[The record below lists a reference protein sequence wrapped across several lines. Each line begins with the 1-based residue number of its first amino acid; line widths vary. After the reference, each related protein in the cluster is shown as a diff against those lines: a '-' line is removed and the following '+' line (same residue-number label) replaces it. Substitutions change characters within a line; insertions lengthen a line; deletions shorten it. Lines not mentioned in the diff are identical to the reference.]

1 MFKETSIDYTIKN
14 FVLNRILGI
23 TGAVLTL
30 VIPFVLWLQNSSNSL
45 DNEQSFC
52 PLKATTGFPCPSC
65 GITKSI
71 VYFYDG
77 NLLKSLSFHLFGP
90 LVVGFC
96 IFMIVLFLVEIKTK
110 KTYFRKWFYNRK
122 LAYYLAVFLIGY
134 HIIRLILFV
143 QENSWDDIVQQ
154 SIWK

>member
-1 MFKETSIDYTIKN
+1 M
-14 FVLNRILGI
+14 
-23 TGAVLTL
+23 
-30 VIPFVLWLQNSSNSL
+30 LWLNNTNHKL

-77 NLLKSLSFHLFGP
+77 NIFKSLSYHLFGP

-96 IFMIVLFLVEIKTK
+96 LFIIVLFAVELKTK
-110 KTYFRKWFYNRK
+110 KVYYRKWFFNRK
-122 LAYYLAVFLIGY
+122 LAYYLAVFLIVY

-143 QENSWDDIVQQ
+143 QENTWDEIVQQ

>member
-1 MFKETSIDYTIKN
+1 MFKAILIDYTIKN
-14 FVLNRILGI
+14 FILNRILGI

-30 VIPFVLWLQNSSNSL
+30 VIPFVLWLQNSNHSL
-45 DNEQSFC
+45 EKKQSFC

-96 IFMIVLFLVEIKTK
+96 IFIIVLFLVEIKTN
-110 KTYFRKWFYNRK
+110 KTYFREWFYNRK
-122 LAYYLAVFLIGY
+122 LAYYLAIFLIGY
-134 HIIRLILFV
+134 HIVRLILFI
-143 QENSWDDIVQQ
+143 QEHSWNDIVQQ

>member
-1 MFKETSIDYTIKN
+1 M
-14 FVLNRILGI
+14 GI

-30 VIPFVLWLQNSSNSL
+30 VIPFVLWLQNSNNSL
-45 DNEQSFC
+45 DNKQSFC

-77 NLLKSLSFHLFGP
+77 NVLKSLSFHLFGP

-96 IFMIVLFLVEIKTK
+96 IFMIVLFLVEIKTN
-110 KTYFRKWFYNRK
+110 KTYFREWFYNRK
-122 LAYYLAVFLIGY
+122 LAYYLATFLIGY

-143 QENSWDDIVQQ
+143 QENSWNDIVQQ

>member
-1 MFKETSIDYTIKN
+1 LFKETLIVYTIKN

-23 TGAVLTL
+23 TGALITL
-30 VIPFVLWLQNSSNSL
+30 VIPFILWLNNANHSL
-45 DNEQSFC
+45 DHEQSFC

-77 NLLKSLSFHLFGP
+77 NILKSIGYHLFGP
-90 LVVGFC
+90 LVVVFC
-96 IFMIVLFLVEIKTK
+96 LFIIILFTVELKTK
-110 KTYFRKWFYNRK
+110 TVYFRKWFFSRK
-122 LAYYLAVFLIGY
+122 LAYFLAVFLIGY
-134 HIIRLILFV
+134 HIVRLFFFV
-143 QENSWDDIVQQ
+143 QENTWNEIVKQ

>member
-1 MFKETSIDYTIKN
+1 LFKETSIDYTIKN

-30 VIPFVLWLQNSSNSL
+30 VIPFVLWLQNSNHSL

-143 QENSWDDIVQQ
+143 QENSWNDILQQ

>member
-1 MFKETSIDYTIKN
+1 MIQIKN
-14 FVLNRILGI
+14 FTLNRILGI
-23 TGAVLTL
+23 AGALTTL
-30 VIPFVLWLQNSSNSL
+30 VIPFILWLNNTNHKL

-77 NLLKSLSFHLFGP
+77 NIFKSLSYHLFGP

-96 IFMIVLFLVEIKTK
+96 LFIIVLFTVELKTK
-110 KTYFRKWFYNRK
+110 KVYFRKWFFNRR
-122 LAYYLAVFLIGY
+122 LAYYLAVFLIVY

-143 QENSWDDIVQQ
+143 QENTWDEIVQQ

>member
-30 VIPFVLWLQNSSNSL
+30 VIPFVLWLQNSNHSL
-45 DNEQSFC
+45 DKKQSFC

-96 IFMIVLFLVEIKTK
+96 FFLIILLLVEIKTK
-110 KTYFRKWFYNRK
+110 KVYFRNWFYSRK
-122 LAYYLAVFLIGY
+122 LAYYIAAFLIGY
-134 HIIRLILFV
+134 HTIRLIFFV
-143 QENSWDDIVQQ
+143 QENSWDAIVQQ

>member
-1 MFKETSIDYTIKN
+1 M
-14 FVLNRILGI
+14 
-23 TGAVLTL
+23 
-30 VIPFVLWLQNSSNSL
+30 PFILWLQNSDNSL
-45 DNEQSFC
+45 EKEQSFC

-77 NLLKSLSFHLFGP
+77 NIVKSLSYHLFGP

-96 IFMIVLFLVEIKTK
+96 VFIIVLFFVEIRTK
-110 KTYFRKWFYNRK
+110 KVYFQKWFFNKK
-122 LAYYLAVFLIGY
+122 LAYFLAIFLIVY
-134 HIIRLILFV
+134 HIIRLVIFIN
-143 QENSWDDIVQQ
+143 ENSWDSIVQQ

>member
-1 MFKETSIDYTIKN
+1 MYKEILIDYTIKN
-14 FVLNRILGI
+14 FILYRILGI
-23 TGAVLTL
+23 TGAFLTL
-30 VIPFVLWLQNSSNSL
+30 VIPFILWLNNTGNKL
-45 DNEQSFC
+45 DHEQSFC

-77 NLLKSLSFHLFGP
+77 NILKSLSYHLFGP
-90 LVVGFC
+90 LVVAFS
-96 IFMIVLFLVEIKTK
+96 LFLMILFIVELITK
-110 KTYFRKWFYNRK
+110 KAYFRKWFFNKK

-134 HIIRLILFV
+134 HIIRLFFFI
-143 QENSWDDIVQQ
+143 QENSWHEILIQ

>member
-1 MFKETSIDYTIKN
+1 M
-14 FVLNRILGI
+14 
-23 TGAVLTL
+23 
-30 VIPFVLWLQNSSNSL
+30 WLKDSDNSL
-45 DNEQSFC
+45 EKEQSFC

-77 NLLKSLSFHLFGP
+77 NLVKSLSYHLFGP

-96 IFMIVLFLVEIKTK
+96 VFIIILFLVEIRTK
-110 KTYFRKWFYNRK
+110 KVFVQKWFYNKK
-122 LAYYLAVFLIGY
+122 LAYYLATFLIIY
-134 HIIRLILFV
+134 HVIRLVLFIK
-143 QENSWDDIVQQ
+143 ENSLNDIVHQ

>member
-1 MFKETSIDYTIKN
+1 MKKFL
-14 FVLNRILGI
+14 LNRILGI
-23 TGAVLTL
+23 TGAILTL
-30 VIPFVLWLQNSSNSL
+30 VIPFILWLKESDNSL
-45 DNEQSFC
+45 EKEQSFC

-77 NLLKSLSFHLFGP
+77 NLVKSLSYHLFGP

-96 IFMIVLFLVEIKTK
+96 VFIIVLFLVEIRTK
-110 KTYFRKWFYNRK
+110 KVFVQKWFYNKK
-122 LAYYLAVFLIGY
+122 LAYYLATFLIIY
-134 HIIRLILFV
+134 HVIRLVLFIK
-143 QENSWDDIVQQ
+143 ENSLNDIVHQ

>member
-1 MFKETSIDYTIKN
+1 MFKEILIDYTINK
-14 FVLNRILGI
+14 FILNRILGI

-30 VIPFVLWLQNSSNSL
+30 VIPFFLWLQNRKNPL
-45 DNEQSFC
+45 EAKQSFC

-96 IFMIVLFLVEIKTK
+96 VFIIVLFLVEIKTK
-110 KTYFRKWFYNRK
+110 NVYFRKWFYSRK
-122 LAYYLAVFLIGY
+122 LAYFLAVFLIVY
-134 HIIRLILFV
+134 HIIRLFLFLK
-143 QENSWDDIVQQ
+143 ENSWVDIVEQ

>member
-1 MFKETSIDYTIKN
+1 LYKEILIDYTINK
-14 FVLNRILGI
+14 FIINRILGI

-30 VIPFVLWLQNSSNSL
+30 VIPFFLWLQNRENPL
-45 DNEQSFC
+45 DAKQSFC

-77 NLLKSLSFHLFGP
+77 NLLKSLSYHLFGP
-90 LVVGFC
+90 LVVGFS
-96 IFMIVLFLVEIKTK
+96 IFIIVLFLVEIKTRNV
-110 KTYFRKWFYNRK
+110 YFRKWFYNRK

-134 HIIRLILFV
+134 HIIRLFLFLN
-143 QENSWDDIVQQ
+143 ENSWVDIVEQ

>member
-1 MFKETSIDYTIKN
+1 MKKFL
-14 FVLNRILGI
+14 LNRILGI
-23 TGAVLTL
+23 TGAILTL
-30 VIPFVLWLQNSSNSL
+30 VIPFILWLKDSDNSL
-45 DNEQSFC
+45 EKEQSFC

-77 NLLKSLSFHLFGP
+77 NLVKSLSYHLFGP

-96 IFMIVLFLVEIKTK
+96 VFIIVLFLVEIRTK
-110 KTYFRKWFYNRK
+110 KVFVQKWFYNKK
-122 LAYYLAVFLIGY
+122 LAYYLATFLIIY
-134 HIIRLILFV
+134 HVIRLVLFIK
-143 QENSWDDIVQQ
+143 ENSLNDIVQQ

>member
-1 MFKETSIDYTIKN
+1 MVQIKN
-14 FVLNRILGI
+14 FTLNRILGI
-23 TGAVLTL
+23 AGALTTL
-30 VIPFVLWLQNSSNSL
+30 VIPFILWLNNTNHKL

-77 NLLKSLSFHLFGP
+77 NIFKSLSYHLFGP

-96 IFMIVLFLVEIKTK
+96 LFIIVLFAVELKTK
-110 KTYFRKWFYNRK
+110 KVYYRKWFFNRK
-122 LAYYLAVFLIGY
+122 LAYYLAVFLIVY

-143 QENSWDDIVQQ
+143 QENTWDEIVQQ

>member
-1 MFKETSIDYTIKN
+1 M
-14 FVLNRILGI
+14 GI

-30 VIPFVLWLQNSSNSL
+30 VIPFVLWLQNSNHSL
-45 DNEQSFC
+45 EKKQSFC

-96 IFMIVLFLVEIKTK
+96 IFIIVLFLVEIKTN
-110 KTYFRKWFYNRK
+110 KTYFREWFYNRK
-122 LAYYLAVFLIGY
+122 LAYYLAIFLIGY
-134 HIIRLILFV
+134 HIVRLILFI
-143 QENSWDDIVQQ
+143 QEHSWNDIVQQ

>member
-1 MFKETSIDYTIKN
+1 LFKEILIDYTINK
-14 FVLNRILGI
+14 FIINRILGI

-30 VIPFVLWLQNSSNSL
+30 VIPFFLWLQNRKNPL
-45 DNEQSFC
+45 DAKQSFC

-90 LVVGFC
+90 LVVGFS
-96 IFMIVLFLVEIKTK
+96 IFIIVLFLVEIKTRNV
-110 KTYFRKWFYNRK
+110 YFRKWFYSRK
-122 LAYYLAVFLIGY
+122 LAYFLAVFLIVY
-134 HIIRLILFV
+134 HIIRLFLFLK
-143 QENSWDDIVQQ
+143 ENSWVDIVEQ
-154 SIWK
+154 SIWG

>member
-1 MFKETSIDYTIKN
+1 MFKAILTDCTIKN

-23 TGAVLTL
+23 AGAFLTL
-30 VIPFVLWLQNSSNSL
+30 AIPFVLWIQNSNYSL
-45 DNEQSFC
+45 DKKQSFC

-71 VYFYDG
+71 VYLYDG

-96 IFMIVLFLVEIKTK
+96 IFIIALFLVEIKTK
-110 KTYFRKWFYNRK
+110 KTYFRTWFYNRK
-122 LAYYLAVFLIGY
+122 LAYFLAVFLIGY
-134 HIIRLILFV
+134 HIIRLIHFV
-143 QENSWDDIVQQ
+143 QENSWNEIMQQ
-154 SIWK
+154 SIWQ

>member
-1 MFKETSIDYTIKN
+1 M
-14 FVLNRILGI
+14 
-23 TGAVLTL
+23 
-30 VIPFVLWLQNSSNSL
+30 WLQNSDNSL
-45 DNEQSFC
+45 EKEQSFC

-77 NLLKSLSFHLFGP
+77 NLVKSLSYHLFGP

-96 IFMIVLFLVEIKTK
+96 LFIIVLFFVEIRTK
-110 KTYFRKWFYNRK
+110 KMCFQKWFYNRK
-122 LAYYLAVFLIGY
+122 LAYFLAVFLIVY
-134 HIIRLILFV
+134 HIIRLVLFIN
-143 QENSWDDIVQQ
+143 ENSWDDIVQQ

>member
-1 MFKETSIDYTIKN
+1 LYKEILIDYTINK
-14 FVLNRILGI
+14 FILNRILGI

-30 VIPFVLWLQNSSNSL
+30 VIPFFLWLQNRKNPL
-45 DNEQSFC
+45 DAKQSFC

-96 IFMIVLFLVEIKTK
+96 IFIIVLFLVEIKTK
-110 KTYFRKWFYNRK
+110 NVYFRKWFYSRK
-122 LAYYLAVFLIGY
+122 LAYFLAVFLIVY
-134 HIIRLILFV
+134 HIIRLFLFLK
-143 QENSWDDIVQQ
+143 ENSWVDIVEQ
-154 SIWK
+154 SIWG

>member
-1 MFKETSIDYTIKN
+1 
-14 FVLNRILGI
+14 
-23 TGAVLTL
+23 
-30 VIPFVLWLQNSSNSL
+30 LWLKDSDNSL
-45 DNEQSFC
+45 EKEQSFC

-77 NLLKSLSFHLFGP
+77 NLVKSLSYHLFGP

-96 IFMIVLFLVEIKTK
+96 VFIIILFLVEIRTK
-110 KTYFRKWFYNRK
+110 KVFVQKWFYNKK
-122 LAYYLAVFLIGY
+122 LAYYLATFLIIY
-134 HIIRLILFV
+134 HVIRLVLFIK
-143 QENSWDDIVQQ
+143 ENSLNDIVHQ